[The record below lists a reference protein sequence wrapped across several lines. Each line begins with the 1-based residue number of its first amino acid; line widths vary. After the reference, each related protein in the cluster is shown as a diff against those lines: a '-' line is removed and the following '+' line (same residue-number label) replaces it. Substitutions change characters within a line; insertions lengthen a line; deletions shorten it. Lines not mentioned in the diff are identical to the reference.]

1 MIKFLHH
8 YRLLL
13 IILLTGFSPI
23 SSATYSS
30 TTGDQAQAPT
40 VIVLGDSLSAGYG
53 ISVNQG
59 WVAKLQSNLRTSYP
73 AFRVINA
80 SISGETSAGALVRLP
95 KLLDKYQPAIT
106 IIELGGNDGLRGYPI
121 QKLKKNLAQIIQ
133 TSGRYGDVLLLGMQI
148 PPNYGSKYT
157 QMFSDSFAQLAEQFE
172 LPLVPFFLENIATQP
187 SLMQDDGIHP
197 RAEAQQ
203 TMLNNVLPYLT
214 PLLDKVNNAQ
224 QDHQINGK

>member
-1 MIKFLHH
+1 
-8 YRLLL
+8 
-13 IILLTGFSPI
+13 
-23 SSATYSS
+23 
-30 TTGDQAQAPT
+30 
-40 VIVLGDSLSAGYG
+40 
-53 ISVNQG
+53 
-59 WVAKLQSNLRTSYP
+59 
-73 AFRVINA
+73 
-80 SISGETSAGALVRLP
+80 
-95 KLLDKYQPAIT
+95 
-106 IIELGGNDGLRGYPI
+106 
-121 QKLKKNLAQIIQ
+121 
-133 TSGRYGDVLLLGMQI
+133 MQI

-157 QMFSDSFAQLAEQFE
+157 QMFSDSFVQLAEQFE